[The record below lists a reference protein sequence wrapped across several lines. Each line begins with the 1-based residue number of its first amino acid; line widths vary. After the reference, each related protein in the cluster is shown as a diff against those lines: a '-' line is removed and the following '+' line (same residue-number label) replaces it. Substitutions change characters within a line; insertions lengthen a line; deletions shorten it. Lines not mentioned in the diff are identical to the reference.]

1 MKRVNILDA
10 RNNLSKLVAAA
21 SAGEDIVIANRGK
34 PVARLVS
41 VDDDPPTHTAGSAAA
56 WLVSNPVPR
65 EASRSIAALEQQI
78 ASEREGWE

>member
-1 MKRVNILDA
+1 MKKVNILDA

-21 SAGEDIVIANRGK
+21 GAGEDIVIANRGK
-34 PVARLVS
+34 PVARLVA
-41 VDDDPPTHTAGSAAA
+41 VTDDAPDYTAGSAAA

-65 EASRSIAALEQQI
+65 QAARPAAALDRQI

>member
-1 MKRVNILDA
+1 MKKVNILDA

-21 SAGEDIVIANRGK
+21 SAGEEIVIANRGK

-41 VDDDPPTHTAGSAAA
+41 VAGDAPTHTAGSAAA
-56 WLVSNPVPR
+56 WLASHPVPR
-65 EASRSIAALEQQI
+65 QASRSITALDQQI